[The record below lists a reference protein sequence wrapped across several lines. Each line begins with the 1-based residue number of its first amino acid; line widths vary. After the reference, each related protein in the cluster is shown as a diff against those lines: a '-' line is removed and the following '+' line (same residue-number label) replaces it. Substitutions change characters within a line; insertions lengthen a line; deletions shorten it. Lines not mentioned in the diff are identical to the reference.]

1 MDMHTPASSEHT
13 QALKALDNPV
23 LVLWSE
29 HSPAVATDS
38 AATGLGTAFPEQHH
52 SQQHDLQEVL
62 EEAARHYPERA
73 LLLLRCDLQQ
83 PADLLSRLHWWQQH
97 AGAEALTC
105 CSNSAAAF
113 NPFGFDDQLAE
124 PPADAALD
132 ALVANSSQQPLLQA
146 TQWPQHLLW
155 LRARSVRL
163 LLRMA
168 QTWSQRSPLACGV
181 RLLVAD
187 DMFSR
192 DPQRSLFT
200 ARPDYAWDLPPA
212 EAIEYRSQILQ
223 GLLRQQQFALPRLPQ
238 TAEQVTLHISHSWGG
253 GVQHWVDNY
262 CQAAQEHPQLVLK
275 SQGFW
280 KRKTYGSRF
289 SLHQG
294 GTDGAELQSWHLAP
308 AIAST
313 SIRHPQYQ
321 QMLDEI
327 CNRYRVQRIV
337 ISSLIG
343 HSLDALRRSIPT
355 IVVIHDYYPAWPLL
369 SQPPGQQAAS
379 QTLQQQ
385 LQKLQQQPHNLSGD
399 DLLMFTDRDARG
411 WHTLTLAWQQ
421 LLQQAHVAMVAP
433 SHAARQ
439 QLLQLVPALA
449 ESKQLQL
456 QVIAHGFAGWEQH
469 AASANPPD
477 IQTATDSADNAAGGR
492 LRLVLVGRLVSGK
505 GLELLHRS
513 WPLLREHVQLTLLGC
528 GRSGRSMLGQAQ
540 VDVISDY
547 AWQQL
552 PDIIAQLRPD
562 AALLLSTVS
571 ETYSYTLTEM
581 QALKLP
587 VIATRRGSFSER
599 VSDGVNGLLIEPEP
613 QALHQAIVQLR
624 QQPQLLAQLRR
635 GACETVVV
643 PMSVM
648 LARYNTLLQALR
660 QRCSEAALN
669 PPRQLRT
676 PDLLTAQALQLSRDN
691 LWQRGE
697 LEQQQLQL
705 GKQAAELSRRADA
718 MQRQRRALDQSQ
730 QRLQQLREKLQLAED
745 KLPQLRAQL
754 QQQMQQLK
762 SSLQQQMQQQQT
774 SHAQQV
780 DLLQRYIADL
790 EQQRDQVLASKSWR
804 FTMPLRVVSR
814 LFANFRRQR
823 VWNPLRWPTLLRS
836 FIKLSLSNGL
846 LATLRQLQGPTS
858 QPDTQAVARED
869 HNEASSSA
877 MTPLRWER
885 AAADAVDITAVLL
898 VLPADA
904 DADNDMADCLLA
916 MLHRLQDALRGQ
928 ASEVH
933 VISGDAGPLLADCQ
947 GLIEHTDLAA
957 ALAALQPAAER
968 CRQLLLINNLLQL
981 RADTIPQLLQA
992 AVQGHD
998 MVCARCIEH
1007 ASEVATPLHPQQ
1019 AFAHQVFAFRADL
1032 LLLTAPCLPAFMQY
1046 CSAQS
1051 GLPNGIDAALLA
1063 LAQSRYQR
1071 SGKAVW
1077 QQSLSLYQHHAE
1089 SRPRLQL
1096 RDCGAAH
1103 PAGCMLV
1110 VDVWVPMADKDSG
1123 SLRMVNL
1130 LRLLVELGWR
1140 VLFVPGNLGHAGH
1153 YTEQLQQ
1160 LGVEV
1165 WYQPWFG
1172 NWKTFLQQHGGEFD
1186 VVMLSRLSIAS
1197 ELLRRVRRY
1206 CPQASIIY
1214 DTVDLHYLR
1223 EQRQAELQNSLALRR
1238 LAAQTRH
1245 QELKLMQQAD
1255 LTLVVSAAEQALLQ
1269 QQSAAARV
1277 RVLSNIHAVPGC
1289 QNGFE
1294 QRSGVL
1300 FVGGFQH
1307 PPNIDAAVWL
1317 AEQIWPLVLA
1327 RLPQAQLHLIGSNAT
1342 EKIQALASDSII
1354 VHGFVPELEPWLDQV
1369 RCSVAP
1375 LRYGA
1380 GVKGKINS
1388 SMSRG
1393 VPVVATSV
1401 AAEGMFLTD
1410 RHDVLLADHSEQFAA
1425 AICSLH
1431 EDPSLWQTLSTNAVA
1446 NVQEH
1451 FSLARAKSDLQQILQ
1466 ELRASKRDGED
1477 KLPASP

>member
-1 MDMHTPASSEHT
+1 MDMHSPASSEHT

-23 LVLWSE
+23 LVLWSD
-29 HSPAVATDS
+29 HSPA
-38 AATGLGTAFPEQHH
+38 AAPDPTVTGLATAIPEQHH
-52 SQQHDLQEVL
+52 SQQHDLQQVL
-62 EEAARHYPERA
+62 EEAARLYPERA

-83 PADLLSRLHWWQQH
+83 PADLLARLHWWQQH

-113 NPFGFDDQLAE
+113 NPFGFNDQLAE
-124 PPADAALD
+124 PPADADLD
-132 ALVANSSQQPLLQA
+132 ALVANSSQQPLLQPA
-146 TQWPQHLLW
+146 QWPQHLLW

-163 LLRMA
+163 LLRQT

-192 DPQRSLFT
+192 DLQRSLFT
-200 ARPDYAWDLPPA
+200 TRPDYAWDLPPA
-212 EAIEYRSQILQ
+212 DAIEYRAQILH
-223 GLLRQQQFALPRLPQ
+223 GLLRQQHFALPRLPQ
-238 TAEQVTLHISHSWGG
+238 DAEQVTLHISHSWGG

-289 SLHQG
+289 SLHQL

-327 CNRYRVQRIV
+327 CHRYRVQRIV
-337 ISSLIG
+337 VSSLIG

-385 LQKLQQQPHNLSGD
+385 LQQLQQQPHNLSGD

-421 LLQQAHVAMVAP
+421 LLQQAHVALVAP
-433 SHAARQ
+433 SQAARQ

-449 ESKQLQL
+449 ESNRLQL
-456 QVIAHGFAGWEQH
+456 QVIAHGFTGWEQH
-469 AASANPPD
+469 AASANPPG
-477 IQTATDSADNAAGGR
+477 AHPVTDSIDNAAGRR

-528 GRSGRSMLGQAQ
+528 GRSGRSMLGKAQ
-540 VDVISDY
+540 IDVISDY

-552 PDIIAQLRPD
+552 PEIIAQLRPD

-624 QQPQLLAQLRR
+624 QQPQLLAQLRH
-635 GACETVVV
+635 GASETEVV
-643 PMSVM
+643 PMSAM
-648 LARYNTLLQALR
+648 LARYTALLQALH

-669 PPRQLRT
+669 PPRQLRA

-697 LEQQQLQL
+697 LEQRNQQL
-705 GKQAAELSRRADA
+705 GKQAAELSRRAAA
-718 MQRQRRALDQSQ
+718 MQRQRQALDQTHE
-730 QRLQQLREKLQLAED
+730 RLQQVRQELQLAQD

-754 QQQMQQLK
+754 QQQMQQLS
-762 SSLQQQMQQQQT
+762 SSLQQQ
-774 SHAQQV
+774 V
-780 DLLQRYIADL
+780 DQLRRYIEDL

-804 FTMPLRVVSR
+804 FTMPLRVLSR
-814 LFANFRRQR
+814 LVANFRRQR

-858 QPDTQAVARED
+858 QPDTQELARED
-869 HNEASSSA
+869 HNEASGSA
-877 MTPLRWER
+877 MRLPLRWER
-885 AAADAVDITAVLL
+885 AAADAVNITAVLL

-904 DADNDMADCLLA
+904 DADNDMSDCLLA
-916 MLHRLQDALRGQ
+916 MLHRLQDALRGH

-933 VISGDAGPLLADCQ
+933 VIGGDARPLPADCQ

-957 ALAALQPAAER
+957 AMTALQPAAER
-968 CRQLLLINNLLQL
+968 CSQLLLINNQLQL

-992 AVQGHD
+992 AAQGHD
-998 MVCARCIEH
+998 MVCGHCIEH
-1007 ASEVATPLHPQQ
+1007 ASEAATPLHPQQ
-1019 AFAHQVFAFRADL
+1019 AFAHQVFAFSSDL
-1032 LLLTAPCLPAFMQY
+1032 LLLTQPLLPAFMQY

-1077 QQSLSLYQHHAE
+1077 QQSLSLYQRHAQ
-1089 SRPRLQL
+1089 SQPRLQL
-1096 RDCGAAH
+1096 SDCGAAH

-1172 NWKTFLQQHGGEFD
+1172 SWKAFLQQHGGEFD

-1197 ELLRRVRRY
+1197 ELLRRVRRH

-1255 LTLVVSAAEQALLQ
+1255 LTLVVSATEQTLLQ
-1269 QQSAAARV
+1269 QELPGTDV
-1277 RVLSNIHAVPGC
+1277 RVLSNIHDVAGR
-1289 QNGFE
+1289 QAEFE
-1294 QRSGVL
+1294 SRSGVL

-1410 RHDVLLADHSEQFAA
+1410 RHDVLLADDSEQFAA

-1446 NVQEH
+1446 NVAEH
-1451 FSLARAKSDLQQILQ
+1451 FSLTRAKSDLQRILQ
-1466 ELRASKRDGED
+1466 ELRGSDLDRED
-1477 KLPASP
+1477 QLPASR